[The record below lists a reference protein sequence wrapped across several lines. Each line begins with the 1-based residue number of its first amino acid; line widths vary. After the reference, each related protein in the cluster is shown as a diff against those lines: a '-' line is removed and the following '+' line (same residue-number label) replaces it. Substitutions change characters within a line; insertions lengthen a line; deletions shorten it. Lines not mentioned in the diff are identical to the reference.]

1 MAQQKPI
8 NHLARDMLF
17 TSLASLFAG
26 MVTALLLGLLVFI
39 WSNSA
44 AAAELNGQSNYQSIR
59 MDDLKRGSLLMK
71 LAGGGVAVDA
81 PLLNTDVKMTISG
94 MMVRV
99 LVRQQFKNPAAEWV
113 EGIYVFPLP
122 EDAAVDRLR
131 LRIGKRIIE
140 GEIQEKEQAKK
151 RYEKAKQE
159 GRKASLLSQERAN
172 IFTTAV
178 ANIAP
183 DETVQ
188 VEIEYQQILH
198 YDQGG
203 FRLRFPL
210 VVAPRYIPGIPAGP
224 SEVVAFQGSG
234 WANNTDQIPDTS
246 RITPPV
252 VDPVAGTI
260 NPVSIQIGLDAG
272 MPLAKLESSYHKITV
287 NKDEKGIHQISLQE
301 GTVPTDRD
309 FELHWIP
316 RAEAAPHAALF
327 TEQWDDSDYA
337 LLMVMPPVN
346 QQALVNPVPREV
358 IYVIDTSGSMHGDS
372 IVQAREA
379 LKLALQRLAP
389 TDRFNVIQF
398 NHQTDALFPQ
408 AVQASAKNIQW
419 ATRYVNGLLA
429 AGGTEMLPALQL
441 ALRQHAEKGVLRQVV
456 FLTDGSVGNE
466 QALFKL
472 IHEQLGESRLFTI
485 GIGSAPNSFFMTRAA
500 EFGRGAFTYIGK
512 VEEVGEKMAVLFA
525 KLETPLLTDISI
537 HWPEGQTVEMWPPKV
552 PDLYAGEPIVLAV
565 KMQQPTTQ
573 MDITGQVAGNE
584 WKQQVL
590 LKGGAQESGV
600 HLLWAR
606 RKIAA
611 LMNEKARG
619 RDEMQLRSD
628 VLAVAL
634 THKLVSQYTSLVAV
648 DKTPSRPIHEDLKSK
663 TLPTNLPKGWSA
675 EKVFGKLPQTA
686 TAAEMNILMGLLLLA
701 LASVFKWWQRDQN
714 IMTQKA
720 SLIIDRRGRQPT

>member
-1 MAQQKPI
+1 MAEQKPI
-8 NHLARDMLF
+8 NHLGRDMLF

-44 AAAELNGQSNYQSIR
+44 AAAELNSPSNHQPIR
-59 MDDLKRGSLLMK
+59 MDEVKRGSLLMK
-71 LAGGGVAVDA
+71 LASGGVSVDA
-81 PLLNTDVKMTISG
+81 PLLNTNVKMTISG
-94 MMVRV
+94 MMARV
-99 LVRQQFKNPAAEWV
+99 VVMQRFKNPAAAWV
-113 EGIYVFPLP
+113 EGTYVFPLP
-122 EDAAVDRLR
+122 EDAAVDRMR
-131 LRIGKRIIE
+131 MRIGERVIE

-151 RYEKAKQE
+151 TYEKAKRA
-159 GRKASLLSQERAN
+159 GRKASLLSQERPN

-188 VEIEYQQILH
+188 VEIEYQQTLH

-210 VVAPRYIPGIPAGP
+210 VVAPRYIPGIPTGP
-224 SEVVAFQGSG
+224 SEIVAFQGSG
-234 WANNTDQIPDTS
+234 WANNTDQVTDAS

-252 VDPVAGTI
+252 IDPIEGTI

-272 MPLAKLESSYHKITV
+272 MPLEKLESRYHKIAV
-287 NKDEKGIHQISLQE
+287 KQDEKGIHQIHLQDSA
-301 GTVPTDRD
+301 VPADQD
-309 FELHWIP
+309 FELYWVP
-316 RAEAAPHAALF
+316 RAEAVPHAALF
-327 TEQWDDSDYA
+327 TEKWDNSDYA
-337 LLMVMPPVN
+337 LLMVMPPVS
-346 QQALVNPVPREV
+346 QQATDNPVPREV

-372 IVQAREA
+372 IIQAREA

-389 TDRFNVIQF
+389 NDRFNVIQF

-408 AVQASAKNIQW
+408 AVEASAKNIKW
-419 ATRYVNGLLA
+419 ATKYVNGLLA
-429 AGGTEMLPALQL
+429 DGGTEMLPALQL

-466 QALFKL
+466 EALFKL

-485 GIGSAPNSFFMTRAA
+485 GIGSVPNSFFMTRAA
-500 EFGRGAFTYIGK
+500 EFGRGTFTYIGK
-512 VEEVGEKMAVLFA
+512 VEEVGEKMAALFA
-525 KLETPLLTDISI
+525 KLETPLLTDITI
-537 HWPEGQTVEMWPPKV
+537 QWPEGKSVEMWPPRI

-565 KMQQPTTQ
+565 KMQQPATQ
-573 MDITGQVAGNE
+573 LDITGQVAGNE
-584 WKQQVL
+584 WKQQIM

-619 RDEMQLRSD
+619 QDEMQVRSD

-634 THKLVSQYTSLVAV
+634 RHKLVSQYTSLVAV
-648 DKTPSRPIHEDLKSK
+648 DKTPSRPIHEELKSK
-663 TLPTNLPKGWSA
+663 AMPTNLPKGWHA
-675 EKVFGKLPQTA
+675 EKVFGQLPQTA
-686 TAAEMNILMGLLLLA
+686 TAAELNILMGLFLLA
-701 LASVFKWWQRDQN
+701 MAGLFKWWPREQH
-714 IMTQKA
+714 ITPHKF
-720 SLIIDRRGRQPT
+720 SLIIGRG